1 MMQPVMLDSRN
12 APNARPRRKVA
23 DLLLPV
29 LLAVGSLVVILGIH
43 LSPPDQGPLALV
55 FPPWWDGQHARQA
68 AGSVGRVIGTG
79 AVASIVII
87 EPRGNMARGDA
98 IKSGAILVLNPQ
110 AMTGCHASRQMEM

>member
-1 MMQPVMLDSRN
+1 MQPVTFDSRN
-12 APNARPRRKVA
+12 VRNAQPQRKIK

-55 FPPWWDGQHARQA
+55 FPPWWDARHVQQA

-79 AVASIVII
+79 AMASIVII

-98 IKSGAILVLNPQ
+98 RKSGVILVLNPQ